1 MARRLRTGML
11 WFTAMALA
19 ACGGG
24 SSGGSSPPAP
34 PPQVAA
40 PSVDITA
47 SEATVLAGEAFDSQI
62 SANAD
67 GSATSVISVS
77 CTNGVVPTTDG
88 FRIEITAPVV
98 SVLTESECTATV
110 TDSSGR
116 TASDTLTVTILP
128 QTAVGQMVGIFDPP
142 LHLALPNFNRPSESD
157 SYGNHILTV
166 AQSSTASG
174 MYEIKAIEG
183 TASVPRQYDRDDIV
197 LVEGQYLSVDFVQS
211 PSLFAHGL
219 PDASLS
225 VASEIENRIYWYA
238 QDLQTEVFS
247 VREIIEVNSP
257 CFIAQTQQS
266 FANDLVVGQVNEGL
280 TVFDIDTGTDF
291 SNTEN
296 FVATSIQEIGAG
308 RSLCH
313 ILRGL
318 VPTSIVDQY
327 PGFWDFPA
335 FDPAYALPL
344 AAIDYNT
351 LELVFFGDVD
361 GDNMLDEMGAVPI
374 ETNATGPLDIVQVLS
389 RGKSTAPYY
398 FLVLL
403 SDGNDNGEHR
413 LVQINFDTQTFEI
426 SQQVLHEWSVGVP
439 VSMLQGQVG
448 GSSEGGQFRPDLV
461 VVLGT
466 TEQSFFFD
474 NLLPLAEGFATPP
487 LYGTPAFF
495 DVGVGAGSAV
505 AAQSPFAPD
514 ATDPPHGVLVS
525 YLDTGYVFYISP

>member
-1 MARRLRTGML
+1 MS
-11 WFTAMALA
+11 

-24 SSGGSSPPAP
+24 SSGGSSAPAP
-34 PPQVAA
+34 PPPTQTAA
-40 PSVDITA
+40 PSIDITA
-47 SEATVLAGEAFDSQI
+47 SEATVLAGLAFESRI

-67 GSATSVISVS
+67 GASTSAISVS
-77 CTNGVVPTTDG
+77 CTNGVIPVIDAL
-88 FRIEITAPVV
+88 RIEITAPVV
-98 SVLTESECTATV
+98 SVLTDSECTASV
-110 TDSSGR
+110 TDNSGR
-116 TASDTLTVTILP
+116 TATDTLTVTILP

-142 LHLALPNFNRPSESD
+142 LRLALPNFNRPSERD

-166 AQSSTASG
+166 ADSSAASG
-174 MYEIKAIEG
+174 MYEIRAIEG
-183 TASVPRQYDRDDIV
+183 TASVPRQYNRDDIV
-197 LVEGQYLSVDFVQS
+197 LVEGQYLSIDFVQS
-211 PSLFAHGL
+211 PSLFGHGL

-225 VASEIENRIYWYA
+225 VASELENRIYWYA
-238 QDLQTEVFS
+238 QDLLSEEFS
-247 VREIIEVNSP
+247 VREVIDVNSP

-296 FVATSIQEIGAG
+296 FVATSIQQVGAG

-318 VPTSIVDQY
+318 IPTSIVDQY

-344 AAIDYNT
+344 TAIDYNT
-351 LELVFFGDVD
+351 LELVFFGDID
-361 GDNMLDEMGAVPI
+361 GDNMLEEMGTLPI
-374 ETNATGPLDIVQVLS
+374 ETNATGQLSIVQVLS
-389 RGKSTAPYY
+389 RGRATAPYY

-403 SDGNDNGEHR
+403 SDGNHTGDHR
-413 LVQINFDTQTFEI
+413 LVQINFDSQTFEI
-426 SQQVLHEWSVGVP
+426 TQQVLHEWNEGVP
-439 VSMLQGQVG
+439 VSILQGQLG
-448 GSSEGGQFRPDLV
+448 GSLEGGQFRPDLA

-466 TEQSFFFD
+466 AEQSFFFD

-487 LYGTPAFF
+487 VYGTPSLF

-505 AAQSPFAPD
+505 AAMSPFAPNT
-514 ATDPPHGVLVS
+514 TDPSHGVLVS
-525 YLDTGYVFYISP
+525 YSDTGYVFYISP